1 MDRIYKYNPNI
12 SYNPNGGRYLQLI
25 TAKNLYIQNITVAE
39 NDGHSDSFH
48 VKFPNVFTNYPL
60 GAVRVEDQKF
70 KDWDHYKFTIWQLQ
84 LNFVVFCASSACG
97 VSVEHLNAKEPMIRS
112 IYRFHVYYHIRR
124 ILKILEIPLPYE
136 NSFNQYNN
144 PYNHEKFIGIC
155 SEYGVSN
162 DLTKWRKQKYFSTWQ
177 SRAWE
182 TGKPG
187 MSNINENSFSRWI
200 IEKSDGL
207 TMLGLQKLSGSVR
220 HDAYL
225 ILTSQTSTRG
235 PIVGIESRNLD
246 AQHTFLNTF
255 ENIVNR
261 RVNISEDI
269 RRFQKTL
276 QYARSKVD
284 YVIGEFI
291 YMLPSN
297 MNLQIE
303 KVKDYNNKILIS
315 SPSFKIGTNLKI
327 NLDGEQVKLKDKPDV
342 KSKEV
347 EMVKTEPDVK
357 PKVITKPDIK
367 SNKEHKQD
375 VKPNIELKH
384 DVMLITTKPDTNKI
398 TYEEEKV
405 ALYWELQLYL
415 QYGGCSSDLRSICLC
430 HEICVYQ
437 DSNTCDKCPQIL
449 RQPTNCFLCSIQ
461 DP

>member
-1 MDRIYKYNPNI
+1 MDRIYKYNPDAI
-12 SYNPNGGRYLQLI
+12 YKPNGGTYLQLI
-25 TAKNLYIQNITVAE
+25 TAKDLYIQNITVAE
-39 NDGHSDSFH
+39 HDGHSDSFQ
-48 VKFPNVFTNYPL
+48 VKFPNVCTNYPL
-60 GAVRVEDQKF
+60 GAVRVEDQRF
-70 KDWDHYKFTIWQLQ
+70 KDWDHYKFTIWQSQ
-84 LNFVVFCASSACG
+84 LNFAVFCASSACG

-162 DLTKWRKQKYFSTWQ
+162 DLTKWRNQKYFSTWQ

-187 MSNINENSFSRWI
+187 MSYINEDSFSRWI

-207 TMLGLQKLSGSVR
+207 TTLGLQKLSESVR
-220 HDAYL
+220 DHAYL

-235 PIVGIESRNLD
+235 PIIGHEARNLD
-246 AQHTFLNTF
+246 AQRTFLNTF

-261 RVNISEDI
+261 RVNIPEDI

-284 YVIGEFI
+284 YAIGEFV
-291 YMLPSN
+291 YMLPSD
-297 MNLQIE
+297 MNLRIGN
-303 KVKDYNNKILIS
+303 VRNYNNKILIS
-315 SPSFKIGTNLKI
+315 SPSFKIGTNVKVNI
-327 NLDGEQVKLKDKPDV
+327 DGEQVKLKDKPDV

-347 EMVKTEPDVK
+347 EMVKPKPDVK
-357 PKVITKPDIK
+357 PKDEGIVKTKPDV
-367 SNKEHKQD
+367 KQ
-375 VKPNIELKH
+375 N
-384 DVMLITTKPDTNKI
+384 TNKI

-405 ALYWELQLYL
+405 AL
-415 QYGGCSSDLRSICLC
+415 
-430 HEICVYQ
+430 
-437 DSNTCDKCPQIL
+437 IL
-449 RQPTNCFLCSIQ
+449 GTTAVFTVWWMFK
-461 DP
+461 